1 MKKIVEMKI
10 KADDIDAK
18 KFIDKVQDIVDELNE
33 EESIKNDDIEE
44 IVKKMYEKNY
54 SLKEVMEITCLSAN
68 EIASIIEEYV

>member
-1 MKKIVEMKI
+1 MKKIVVMKI

-44 IVKKMYEKNY
+44 IVKNMYEKNY
-54 SLKEVMEITCLSAN
+54 SLKEVMEITGLSAN
-68 EIASIIEEYV
+68 DIASIIEDFD